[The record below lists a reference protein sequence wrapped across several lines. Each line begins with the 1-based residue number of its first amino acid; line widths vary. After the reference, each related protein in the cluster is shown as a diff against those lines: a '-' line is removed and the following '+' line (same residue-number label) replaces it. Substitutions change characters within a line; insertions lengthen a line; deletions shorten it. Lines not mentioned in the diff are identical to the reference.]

1 MVIPGALILNIV
13 VIKFIAPK
21 IEEAPAKCIDKI
33 TISTAGPACPAV
45 ESGAYI
51 VQPGPAPP
59 STNPEPISKIIEG
72 TKSQKLKLFILGKA
86 ISGAPINN
94 GTK

>member
-1 MVIPGALILNIV
+1 MPGALILNIV
-13 VIKFIAPK
+13 VIKLIAPS

-33 TISTAGPACPAV
+33 TMSTAGPACPEV
-45 ESGAYI
+45 DKGAYI

-59 STNPEPISKIIEG
+59 STKPEPINNIMDG
-72 TKSQKLKLFILGKA
+72 TRSQKLKLFILGNA
-86 ISGAPINN
+86 MSGAPINN